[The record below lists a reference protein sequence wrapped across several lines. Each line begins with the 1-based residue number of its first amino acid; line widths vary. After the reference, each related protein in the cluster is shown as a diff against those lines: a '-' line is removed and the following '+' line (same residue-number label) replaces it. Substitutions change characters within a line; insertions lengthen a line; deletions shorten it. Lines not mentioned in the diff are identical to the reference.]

1 MFPLKRR
8 QFLQFAAST
17 IATLGL
23 SQFDLQHQSLRYAR
37 AIAQPTSRKRALL
50 IGVNNYSNDT
60 RFTDLKGC
68 TTDVQLQREL
78 LIHRFGFSPEDILIL
93 TDDTS
98 TKPTRDNILVAFK
111 EHLIDLTQ
119 PGDVAV
125 FHFSG
130 HGDRVLDPNPI
141 RRENGEPV
149 RFNSTFVP
157 FDSRVGSNDDAV
169 PDIMG
174 KTLFLLA
181 SQIKTEH
188 VTLVL
193 DSCHSGGGTRGNVRI
208 RSRSSDNSREL
219 KPATIEL
226 EYQQRLM
233 EQLHLTPEELTR
245 LRSESVAQGI
255 VIASAQRDQQ
265 AFAAQFNFLGQAAD
279 ASFSGFDAG
288 VFTYFMTQYLW
299 QETATAESAIAQVGR
314 SLQGQFSQQPLV
326 DPKKDSGFERQP
338 MYFVTAQRSS
348 QSAPAEAVMIG
359 SNGDRGTIWLG
370 GIERNSLATFDAGAT
385 FTPVGSNAEVRIVSR
400 QGLTA
405 EVESSAPLPPG
416 TLLQESARIIPQNF
430 SLRIGLDP
438 SLKNDTA
445 LAQRTLQTLRRIQP
459 IPSQSGNTLYSGEVQ
474 YILSRMTREYQEPFS
489 RNNITNLPAVGSIGL
504 FSQGLDEII
513 PDSFG
518 SSTESVAAAIAR
530 LSPKLTALVATRLVK
545 LVLNA
550 KASRLKLE
558 AVIQKQNGQ
567 ALIAQA
573 FTPRGGTQ
581 PTLSGSRSPSQS
593 LNLCD
598 AFQVK
603 LINHEST
610 PLYVCVLGIDS
621 FDEMALLFP
630 NQSSATEDASLVPPN
645 RTVFIP
651 RETDTFEFIA
661 ESKGTGTILVIASRS
676 PLRQSLLQLA
686 NLAPAQASSS
696 SACPSSATETASDGR
711 GVEPS
716 PIALNTVPV
725 DNAIADLLSDL
736 SSTRSGNSEVNRS
749 QQIPAT
755 EMGALLLTLEVK

>member
-1 MFPLKRR
+1 MPPLKRR

-23 SQFDLQHQSLRYAR
+23 SQLDLQHQSLRYAR
-37 AIAQPTSRKRALL
+37 AIAQSTPRKRALL
-50 IGVNNYSNDT
+50 IGVNNYAQDI
-60 RFTDLKGC
+60 RFTHLKGC

-78 LIHRFGFSPEDILIL
+78 LIHRFGFSPDDVLIL
-93 TDDTS
+93 TDDTP
-98 TKPTRDNILVAFK
+98 TKPTRNNILAAFK
-111 EHLIDLTQ
+111 EHLIAATQ
-119 PGDVAV
+119 PGDIAV

-141 RRENGEPV
+141 RQENGEPV

-157 FDSRVGSNDDAV
+157 FDSKVDRNDDTV

-181 SQIKTEH
+181 SQINTEH

-193 DSCHSGGGTRGNVRI
+193 DSCHSGGGTRGNIRI
-208 RSRSSDNSREL
+208 RSRSGDHIDR
-219 KPATIEL
+219 KPASIEL

-233 EQLHLTPEELTR
+233 EQLQLTPEQLMQR
-245 LRSESVAQGI
+245 RSESVAQGV
-255 VIASAQRDQQ
+255 VIASAQRDQK
-265 AFAAQFNFLGQAAD
+265 AFDAQFNFSGQAAD

-288 VFTYFMTQYLW
+288 VFTYFMSQYLW

-326 DPKKDSGFERQP
+326 DPKKGSGFERQP

-348 QSAPAEAVMIG
+348 QISPAEAVMIG

-370 GIERNSLATFDAGAT
+370 GIERNSLATFEAGAM
-385 FTPVGSNAEVRIVSR
+385 FTPVGSTAEVRIVSR
-400 QGLTA
+400 QGLIA
-405 EVESSAPLPPG
+405 EVESSVPLPAG
-416 TLLQESARIIPQNF
+416 TLLQESARTIPQNF
-430 SLRIGLDP
+430 ALRIGLDP
-438 SLKNDTA
+438 SLKNDTV
-445 LAQRTLQTLRRIQP
+445 LAQRTLQSLRRIQP
-459 IPSQSGNTLYSGEVQ
+459 VPFQSGNTPYSGEVQ
-474 YILSRMTREYQEPFS
+474 YILSRMTQAYQAQFL
-489 RNNITNLPAVGSIGL
+489 RNSVTHLPAVGSMGL

-518 SSTESVAAAIAR
+518 SVTENIEAAIDR
-530 LSPKLTALVATRLVK
+530 LSSKLTALAATRLVK

-550 KASRLKLE
+550 RASRLKLE

-581 PTLSGSRSPSQS
+581 PTLSGDRSPLQS
-593 LNLCD
+593 LTLCD
-598 AFQVK
+598 AFQIK

-610 PLYVCVLGIDS
+610 PLYVCVLGIDAS
-621 FDEMALLFP
+621 DAMTLLFP
-630 NQSSATEDASLVPPN
+630 NQFSATRDTSLVQSN
-645 RTVFIP
+645 HTVSIP
-651 RETDTFEFIA
+651 SETDPFEFIA
-661 ESKGTGTILVIASRS
+661 ESQGTGTILVLASRS

-686 NLAPAQASSS
+686 NLAPTQAAPSS
-696 SACPSSATETASDGR
+696 CHSATEFTSDGR
-711 GVEPS
+711 GGKPS
-716 PIALNTVPV
+716 PHVPSTVPV
-725 DNAIADLLSDL
+725 DNTIADLLSDL
-736 SSTRSGNSEVNRS
+736 SNSRGGNGEANHSS
-749 QQIPAT
+749 QISVT

>member
-1 MFPLKRR
+1 MIRRRHFLK
-8 QFLQFAAST
+8 LGTATLVT
-17 IATLGL
+17 IAI
-23 SQFDLQHQSLRYAR
+23 QHQGIRYAR

-50 IGVNNYSNDT
+50 VGVNNYSNDT
-60 RFTDLKGC
+60 RFNDLKGC

-93 TDDTS
+93 TDDTP
-98 TKPTRDNILVAFK
+98 TKPTRDNILAAFK
-111 EHLIDLTQ
+111 EHLIDPTQ

-157 FDSRVGSNDDAV
+157 FDSKVGSNDDAV

-233 EQLHLTPEELTR
+233 EQLKLTPEELTR
-245 LRSESVAQGI
+245 LRSESVAQGV
-255 VIASAQRDQQ
+255 VIASAQRDQK
-265 AFAAQFNFLGQAAD
+265 AFDAQFNFLGQAAD

-299 QETATAESAIAQVGR
+299 QETASAESAIAQVGR
-314 SLQGQFSQQPLV
+314 SLQSQFSQQPLV
-326 DPKKDSGFERQP
+326 DPKKGSGFERQP
-338 MYFVTAQRSS
+338 IYFVESQRSS
-348 QSAPAEAVMIG
+348 QKAPAEAVIVG
-359 SNGDRGTIWLG
+359 TSGNRGTIWLG
-370 GIERNSLATFDAGAT
+370 GVERNSLETFEPGAT
-385 FTPVGSNAEVRIVSR
+385 FTPVGSTAEVRIVSR
-400 QGLTA
+400 KGLTA
-405 EVESSAPLPPG
+405 EVESSTPLSTG

-430 SLRIGLDP
+430 ALRIGLDP

-445 LAQRTLQTLRRIQP
+445 SAQRTLQTLRRIQP
-459 IPSQSGNTLYSGEVQ
+459 VPSQQGNTPYSGEVQ
-474 YILSRMTREYQEPFS
+474 YILSRMTREYQEQFS
-489 RNNITNLPAVGSIGL
+489 RNGTINLPAVGSIGL
-504 FSQGLDEII
+504 FSQGLDEMI

-518 SSTESVAAAIAR
+518 DVTENIEVAIAR

-581 PTLSGSRSPSQS
+581 PVLSGSRAPSQS

-598 AFQVK
+598 SFQVK
-603 LINHEST
+603 LVNHEST
-610 PLYVCVLGIDS
+610 LLYVCVLGIDS
-621 FDEMALLFP
+621 LDEMTLLFP
-630 NQSSATEDASLVPPN
+630 NQFSATDDASLVQPN
-645 RTVFIP
+645 RTVSIP
-651 RETDTFEFIA
+651 SETDRFEFIA
-661 ESKGTGTILVIASRS
+661 ESKGTGTILVLASRS

-686 NLAPAQASSS
+686 NLAPTQSSPS
-696 SACPSSATETASDGR
+696 SACPSATKTTSDKR
-711 GVEPS
+711 GVESSSTS
-716 PIALNTVPV
+716 PNAVPV
-725 DNAIADLLSDL
+725 DDAIANLLSDL
-736 SSTRSGNSEVNRS
+736 SGTRSGNSGVNHSS
-749 QQIPAT
+749 QISVT
-755 EMGALLLTLEVK
+755 EIGALLLTLEVK